1 MQDQHRPNQPPA
13 IFLMGPTASGK
24 TELAV
29 QLVEAL
35 PLEIISVDSALV
47 YRGMDTGTAK
57 PGPEILARAPHRL
70 IDIREPT
77 QAYSAAEFRADA
89 LQAMQEITLAGQVPL
104 LVGGTMLYYR
114 ALELGLSEL
123 PKADPGLRA
132 RLEGELQ
139 RSGLQRLHQ
148 RLRSL
153 DPQAAR
159 RIHEND
165 PQRTLRALE
174 VIELSGR
181 PLSELQAAGRG
192 ERLPYRLLKL
202 VRAPTD
208 RKLLHQRIEGRFM
221 RMLEAGFADEVRGL
235 LQLSGFSP
243 DLPAMRAV
251 GYRQMIRHLL
261 GELSWDEMIEKG
273 VIATRQLAK
282 RQFTWLRAEPACIW
296 LEEGPDLLRRA
307 TSLIMQF
314 LADLEE

>member
-1 MQDQHRPNQPPA
+1 
-13 IFLMGPTASGK
+13 
-24 TELAV
+24 
-29 QLVEAL
+29 LVESL

-47 YRGMDTGTAK
+47 YRGMDIGTAK
-57 PGPEILARAPHRL
+57 PGPEILKRAPHRL

-77 QAYSAAEFRADA
+77 QVYSAAEFREDA
-89 LQAMQEITLAGQVPL
+89 LQAMREITKAGQVPL

-114 ALELGLSEL
+114 ALEQGLSEL

-139 RSGLQRLHQ
+139 RSGLQQLHQ
-148 RLRSL
+148 RLQSL

-174 VIELSGR
+174 VIELTGR

-192 ERLPYRLLKL
+192 DRLPYRLLKL
-202 VRAPTD
+202 VRAPLD
-208 RKLLHQRIEGRFM
+208 RQELHYRIEQRFKEM
-221 RMLEAGFADEVRGL
+221 VEAGFADEVRR
-235 LQLSGFSP
+235 LQKLSGFSP
-243 DLPAMRAV
+243 ELPAMRAV
-251 GYRQMIRHLL
+251 GYRQMLRHLL
-261 GELSWDEMIEKG
+261 GELSWEEMIERG
-273 VIATRQLAK
+273 IIATRQLAR

-296 LEEGPDLLRRA
+296 LDDGPELLRQA

-314 LADLEE
+314 IADLED